1 MDGLTFIGHCIFFT
15 LGTCFGAAIMYIGG
29 LIIDRRLEENEK

>member
-15 LGTCFGAAIMYIGG
+15 LGTMFGAFIMYVGT
-29 LIIDRRLEENEK
+29 LIIDRTENE

>member
-15 LGTCFGAAIMYIGG
+15 LGVVIGATIMYVGI
-29 LIIDRRLEENEK
+29 LLIDRRFEE